1 MVRCH
6 DYLSPKP
13 ACNIYRAVFYPYPA
27 ASSTSKD
34 EAGNRCMTCAFKRLY
49 DTFLFRPFPEP
60 STLGSLRFIEHA
72 AVDAFECFSMPCL
85 LRIANLP
92 NIRTVLHKLADLP
105 NIRTL
110 TLYSHN
116 LSPFVQ
122 ILFHGLLLEDLLVYP
137 YPDILLPLSPLR
149 QGPVADA

>member
-13 ACNIYRAVFYPYPA
+13 ACNIYRAVFFPYPA

-49 DTFLFRPFPEP
+49 DTLSFRPFLEP

-72 AVDAFECFSMPCL
+72 AVDAFECFSMPCPVQPP
-85 LRIANLP
+85 NL
-92 NIRTVLHKLADLP
+92 KLYTAYPFSSHPTID
-105 NIRTL
+105 TL
-110 TLYSHN
+110 TGLRCPQCPETSGSVPKSIQHLSIHTLKPSDSH
-116 LSPFVQ
+116 
-122 ILFHGLLLEDLLVYP
+122 
-137 YPDILLPLSPLR
+137 
-149 QGPVADA
+149 